1 MPLFTQYL
9 GPTARAKLLDF
20 LGDHATSDYNVTE
33 MAAKSGITRQTVYSA
48 LDELLALGMVKQTR
62 IVGASPMYRINL
74 GHDVVKG
81 VLKADMAAARAGR
94 REVALH

>member
-1 MPLFTQYL
+1 MFTHYL

-20 LGDHATSDYNVTE
+20 LGDHATSDYHVTE
-33 MAAKSGITRQTVYSA
+33 MAEKSGITRQTVYTA
-48 LDELLALGMVKQTR
+48 LDELVALGMVRQTR
-62 IVGASPMYRINL
+62 VVGPSPMYRINL

-81 VLKADMAAARAGR
+81 VLKADLAAARAGR

>member
-1 MPLFTQYL
+1 MFTDYL
-9 GPTARAKLLDF
+9 GPTGRAKLLDF
-20 LGDHATSDYNVTE
+20 LGDHSTSDYNVSE
-33 MAAKSGITRQTVYSA
+33 MAEKSGITRQTVYTA
-48 LDELLALGMVKQTR
+48 LDELLALGMVRQTR
-62 IVGASPMYRINL
+62 VLGQSPMYRINL